1 MNMFDKVIGYDSIK
15 NELLQICDIISHP
28 EVYEK
33 LGAKIP
39 KGVLLYGAPGLGKT
53 LMAHCFMEETGLKSY
68 TVRKTK
74 GGNDFL
80 TEIADTFN
88 QAKENA
94 PSIILFD
101 DLDKF
106 SGTDDDKPTVEF
118 TAIQAG
124 IDEVKDDKVF
134 VMATV
139 NTIDNL
145 PDSLLRSGRF
155 DCQLRFWYPDALDAQ
170 KIISYYL
177 QDKKVAND
185 INIEDLVN
193 MMQNCSCASMESIL
207 NEAAITAA
215 YKREDEITM
224 PDIIRA
230 VLKQQYSL
238 PDSFTKLT
246 SDKLRSNAIHEAG
259 HLVVAEV
266 LQPSSVGLASVR
278 VTDTDSVQGFIHLC
292 KQMAKRSE
300 MILVSLAGKAAVE
313 LYNSETCAGGCQSDL
328 NNAMNSIRAAITESG
343 TLGMGMLSLRN
354 RFYRETSDKFNEQTE
369 LVVHAELERYMFIVK
384 DILNKHRS
392 FLDNTVKALMEKE
405 VLTYSDIKQLRD
417 SNQVTL
423 KGETY
428 EQTELSA

>member
-1 MNMFDKVIGYDSIK
+1 MDTFNKVIGYDSIK

-28 EVYEK
+28 EAYEK

-39 KGVLLYGAPGLGKT
+39 KGILLYGAPGLGKT
-53 LMAHCFMEETGLKSY
+53 LMANCFIEETGLKAY

-74 GGNDFL
+74 DGNDFL
-80 TEIADTFN
+80 NEISDTFIKA
-88 QAKENA
+88 QENA

-106 SGTDDDKPTVEF
+106 SGSDEDKPTAEF

-124 IDEVKDDKVF
+124 IDEVKDDNVF
-134 VMATV
+134 VIATV
-139 NTIDNL
+139 NTVDSL
-145 PDSLLRSGRF
+145 PASLLRSGRF
-155 DCQLRFWYPDALDAQ
+155 DYQLCFWYPDATDAQ

-177 QDKKVAND
+177 QDKKVSND

-193 MMQNCSCASMESIL
+193 MMRNCSCASMESIL

-224 PDIIRA
+224 QDIIKA

-266 LQPSSVGLASVR
+266 LQPGCVGLASVR
-278 VTDTDSVQGFIHLC
+278 ATDTDSVQGFIHLC
-292 KQMAKRSE
+292 KQMTKRSE
-300 MILVSLAGKAAVE
+300 MISVSLAGKAAVE
-313 LYNSETCAGGCQSDL
+313 LYNCETCADGCQSDL
-328 NNAMNSIRAAITESG
+328 NNAMNSIRTAITESG
-343 TLGMGMLSLRN
+343 TLGMGMLSLKN

-369 LVVHAELERYMFIVK
+369 LAVHTELERYMFIVK
-384 DILNKHRS
+384 DLLNKNRS

-417 SNQVTL
+417 WNQVTL
-423 KGETY
+423 KGESY
-428 EQTELSA
+428 EQTELSE